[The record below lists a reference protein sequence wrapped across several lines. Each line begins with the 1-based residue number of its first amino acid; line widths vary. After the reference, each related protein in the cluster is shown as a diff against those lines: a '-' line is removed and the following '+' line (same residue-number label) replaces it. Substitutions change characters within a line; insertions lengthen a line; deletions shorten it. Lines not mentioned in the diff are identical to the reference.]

1 MMTSVGVLSMD
12 TAAVPA
18 EQARRLRLPRAID
31 PMSLP
36 LFWKLLLPF
45 LALMVVLGTAGTFF
59 IMRDLG
65 ARAQTQLDQDL
76 SRRLVE
82 ARAALNNR
90 ELYLLESANFA
101 ANIQGMDAAVRRR
114 DTAVVTRLVESVVAL
129 KGDLGLLTVTDGA
142 GKPLV
147 AFRRSAPAGSL
158 TPNLTSPELST
169 PEFGLLVAQ
178 VVGDDTGAKAAAF
191 LTSASS
197 SMLAIANPVC
207 SANATCDASGVAVVA
222 IDLEVVA
229 RAATLTVSS
238 SDNAGVAMYDAD
250 GELLAAAGLAPAGKP
265 PERARSELVRLG
277 SKVSGKETATVFA
290 PLTIQGE
297 RRGSIAVTLPAG
309 ASFDSVRDA
318 AYRLAFIVLLA
329 MIGVVGLGALLSKYI
344 LGQVQ
349 PLLATSR
356 ALGQGDLSAR
366 ARVVAH
372 DELGELAQGLN
383 QMADELQASHAT
395 LESRVE
401 QRTAEVQRLM
411 QERSNFFAML
421 SHELRT
427 PLAII
432 INQADLLEDG
442 VTASDPS
449 ATGEAAESIRR
460 SGTQLLTLV
469 NDILEVARA
478 EAGRL
483 EITIEPVDPRA
494 ALDDL
499 RSTLRGLAAARDITL
514 TVRTPRSLPVVAADP
529 RRLREVILNIVDN
542 AVKYTPAGGTVT
554 VSAAAVG
561 DVVEIA
567 VTDTGV
573 GIPADI
579 GEQIF
584 EPFYRVKG
592 TSTQHGEASSGLG
605 LALAHRLMTALDGS
619 LRYESTETGTTFTIS
634 LPVVASTGSHPRS
647 RPASRVRTTASV

>member
-1 MMTSVGVLSMD
+1 M
-12 TAAVPA
+12 A
-18 EQARRLRLPRAID
+18 
-31 PMSLP
+31 LP

-45 LALMVVLGTAGTFF
+45 LALMVVLGTAGTFL
-59 IMRDLG
+59 IMRDLS
-65 ARAQTQLDQDL
+65 ARAETRLDQDL

-82 ARAALNNR
+82 ARTALNSR
-90 ELYLLESANFA
+90 ELYLLESANFG
-101 ANIQGMDAAVRRR
+101 ANIQGMDAAVRAR
-114 DTAVVTRLVESVVAL
+114 DTAAVTRLIESVAAL
-129 KGDLGLLTVTDGA
+129 KGDLGLLTVTDEA
-142 GKPLV
+142 GTPLV
-147 AFRRSAPAGSL
+147 AFGRAGPGAPLMPA
-158 TPNLTSPELST
+158 LTSPELST
-169 PEFGLLVAQ
+169 PEFDRLIAQ
-178 VVGDDTGAKAAAF
+178 VIGDDSGGKAAAF
-191 LTSASS
+191 LTAADS

-207 SANATCDASGVAVVA
+207 SASATCDASGVAVVA
-222 IDLEVVA
+222 IDLDLVA
-229 RAATLTVSS
+229 QAAALTVGS
-238 SDNAGVAMYDAD
+238 SDDAGVTVYDAD
-250 GELLAAAGLAPAGKP
+250 GKRLAAAGLSPTGEPPA
-265 PERARSELVRLG
+265 RSRSELVRVG
-277 SKVSGKETATVFA
+277 SKVAGEEAATVYA
-290 PLTIQGE
+290 PLAIQGE
-297 RRGSIAVTLPAG
+297 RRGSIAVTLPAE
-309 ASFDSVRDA
+309 ATFDSVRDA

-329 MIGVVGLGALLSKYI
+329 MIGVVALGALLSKYI
-344 LGQVQ
+344 LSQVS

-356 ALGQGDLSAR
+356 ALGQGDLGAR
-366 ARVVAH
+366 AKVIAQ

-449 ATGEAAESIRR
+449 ATGDAAESIRR

-483 EITIEPVDPRA
+483 ELAIEPVDARA
-494 ALDDL
+494 ALNDL
-499 RSTLRGLAAARDITL
+499 RSTLRGLAAARDITFAL
-514 TVRTPRSLPVVAADP
+514 RTPRSLPTVAVDP

-554 VSAAAVG
+554 VNATAGTDTV
-561 DVVEIA
+561 DIT

-573 GIPADI
+573 GIPEGI
-579 GEQIF
+579 GDEIF

-592 TSTQHGEASSGLG
+592 TSTQHGEPSSGLG
-605 LALAHRLMTALDGS
+605 LALSHRLMTALGGS
-619 LRYESTETGTTFTIS
+619 LRYESTPTGTSFTIS
-634 LPVVASTGSHPRS
+634 VPVSAASAGAPRARRAPRERS
-647 RPASRVRTTASV
+647 AARV